1 MWYVVQTR
9 AKREFEVVEKCRK
22 DVLIPGENVFVMKAE
37 RMFKRQGKW
46 ELIQDVAFQKYIF
59 AETEDTDDFRMRL
72 KKVRETAKMLGV
84 DGDIVPIG
92 EDEEELLKSLGGEE
106 HIIRHSQGVVEGDR
120 LIVTKG
126 SLKGR
131 EGDVIGIDR
140 HHRTVTLGVKL
151 MGHIVPTTVGCEVVK
166 KIPAN
171 NDSSS

>member
-1 MWYVVQTR
+1 MIQTR
-9 AKREFEVVEKCRK
+9 ARHELEVVQKCRE
-22 DVLIPGENVFVMKAE
+22 DVILPGESVFVMMAE
-37 RMFKRQGKW
+37 RMFKQHGEWK
-46 ELIQDVAFQKYIF
+46 LIEDVAFQKYIF
-59 AETEDTDDFRMRL
+59 AETEDTDDFRIRL

-84 DGDIVPIG
+84 DGEIVPIG

-106 HIIRHSQGVVEGDR
+106 HIIRNSQGVVEGDR

-166 KIPAN
+166 KIPVN